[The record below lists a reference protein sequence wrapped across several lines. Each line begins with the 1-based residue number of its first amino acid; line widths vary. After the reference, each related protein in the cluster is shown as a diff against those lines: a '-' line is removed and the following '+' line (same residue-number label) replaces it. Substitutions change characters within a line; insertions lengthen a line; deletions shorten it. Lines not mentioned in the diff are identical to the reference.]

1 MGMGD
6 RVRVCVRESMFVC
19 ALPVRVCA
27 RVRMHTKL
35 FSLARSRSL
44 ALSLSR
50 SLARISLALSLFW
63 SLARSVFDLD
73 ISLEEKKTFDRAS
86 SCVLVTQEESEM
98 RMIMSHL
105 W

>member
-1 MGMGD
+1 
-6 RVRVCVRESMFVC
+6 MFVC
-19 ALPVRVCA
+19 ALPVRVCMCA
-27 RVRMHTKL
+27 YAYKTIL
-35 FSLARSRSL
+35 SCSLSRSL